1 METVLTTRTNT
12 TFLALLMHR
21 DAQGASDYDED
32 MRTFD
37 QYGKMPP
44 IPDMTEEKWNSLTEL
59 QKEEYISEY
68 NTIRERD
75 EELERLRN
83 KMKSGANA
91 VV

>member
-1 METVLTTRTNT
+1 
-12 TFLALLMHR
+12 
-21 DAQGASDYDED
+21 

-68 NTIRERD
+68 NTIREKD
-75 EELERLRN
+75 EELKRLRN
-83 KMKSGANA
+83 KRKSCSFGVFLCAGERINALNRRMMRIYMKMSR
-91 VV
+91 VCLVFST

>member
-1 METVLTTRTNT
+1 
-12 TFLALLMHR
+12 
-21 DAQGASDYDED
+21 
-32 MRTFD
+32 
-37 QYGKMPP
+37 MPP

-83 KMKSGANA
+83 KMKSGANG
-91 VV
+91 VDL